1 MAMPYERQY
10 AIGACFLCQQ
20 CLYCESK
27 LSTTTCQCDLNKKP
41 TLKNTGREKRNLYS
55 RVYNPQTKHTI
66 YNKLQLE
73 KLVEANKFYSYDID
87 FSSKFNFSL
96 CVICHNIMTRLK
108 RKSSKNIT
116 RASSS
121 KTSKSNSNKNLSSR
135 SSRSKDKLKT
145 LNKTG
150 PLVVTEELAIK
161 EEVYEISSDNDDEI
175 CKNKAKIL
183 EELNKENIM
192 DDPFEDTIITDEETD
207 VETDENLDI
216 EKESEETLP
225 EISFKLI
232 IKQEKES
239 SAAKW
244 ESISQ
249 ITFKNFKKE
258 LNLLIQ
264 TQLDKWL
271 EYDDYIVSYKLGRE
285 TGSGTQLTDEK
296 DWNRFLTE
304 YHKFKKKE
312 LVIFA
317 SIKSRKNNSKIDKKR

>member
-27 LSTTTCQCDLNKKP
+27 LSITTCQCDLNKKP

-55 RVYNPQTKHTI
+55 RVYNPQTKHTV

-73 KLVEANKFYSYDID
+73 KLVEANKLYSYNID
-87 FSSKFNFSL
+87 FSFKFNFSL

-116 RASSS
+116 RTNSS
-121 KTSKSNSNKNLSSR
+121 KASKSNLNKNLSSK
-135 SSRSKDKLKT
+135 SKNKLKT
-145 LNKTG
+145 LNKTM
-150 PLVVTEELAIK
+150 TEELAIK
-161 EEVYEISSDNDDEI
+161 EEVYEISSDNDNEI
-175 CKNKAKIL
+175 CKNKVEAL
-183 EELNKENIM
+183 EELNKEDIM
-192 DDPFEDTIITDEETD
+192 DEPFEDTLITDEETD
-207 VETDENLDI
+207 IETDENLDI
-216 EKESEETLP
+216 EESEETLP

-249 ITFKNFKKE
+249 TTFKNFRKE

-271 EYDDYIVSYKLGRE
+271 GYGDYIVSYKLGRE

-296 DWNRFLTE
+296 DWNRFLAE
-304 YHKFKKKE
+304 YHKFKKKKE

-317 SIKSRKNNSKIDKKR
+317 SIKSRKNDSKIDKKR

>member
-20 CLYCESK
+20 CLYCESN
-27 LSTTTCQCDLNKKP
+27 LSITTCQCDLNKKP

-55 RVYNPQTKHTI
+55 RVYNPQTKHI
-66 YNKLQLE
+66 VYNKLQLE
-73 KLVEANKFYSYDID
+73 KLVEANKFYSYNID

-96 CVICHNIMTRLK
+96 CVICHNIMARLK

-116 RASSS
+116 RTNSS
-121 KTSKSNSNKNLSSR
+121 KASKSNTNK
-135 SSRSKDKLKT
+135 KT
-145 LNKTG
+145 LNKT
-150 PLVVTEELAIK
+150 VTKELAIK
-161 EEVYEISSDNDDEI
+161 KEVYEISSDNDDEI
-175 CKNKAKIL
+175 CKNKVKAL
-183 EELNKENIM
+183 EELDKEDIM
-192 DDPFEDTIITDEETD
+192 DEPFEDTIITDEETD
-207 VETDENLDI
+207 IEDIETDENLDI
-216 EKESEETLP
+216 KEKSEETLS

-249 ITFKNFKKE
+249 TSFKNFKRE

-264 TQLDKWL
+264 TQLDEWL
-271 EYDDYIVSYKLGRE
+271 GYDDYIVSYKLGRE
-285 TGSGTQLTDEK
+285 TGSETQLTDEK

-304 YHKFKKKE
+304 HHKFKKKE

-317 SIKSRKNNSKIDKKR
+317 SIKSHKKR

>member
-55 RVYNPQTKHTI
+55 RVYNPQTKHTV

-87 FSSKFNFSL
+87 FSFKFNFSL

-116 RASSS
+116 RTSSS

-249 ITFKNFKKE
+249 ITFKNFKKK

>member
-1 MAMPYERQY
+1 M
-10 AIGACFLCQQ
+10 
-20 CLYCESK
+20 
-27 LSTTTCQCDLNKKP
+27 
-41 TLKNTGREKRNLYS
+41 
-55 RVYNPQTKHTI
+55 
-66 YNKLQLE
+66 
-73 KLVEANKFYSYDID
+73 EANKFYSYDID
-87 FSSKFNFSL
+87 FSFKFNFSL

-135 SSRSKDKLKT
+135 SKDKLKT

-150 PLVVTEELAIK
+150 SLVVTEELAIK

-175 CKNKAKIL
+175 CKNKAKTL

-192 DDPFEDTIITDEETD
+192 DDPFEDTINTDEETD
-207 VETDENLDI
+207 IETDENLDI

-232 IKQEKES
+232 IKQEKEC

-249 ITFKNFKKE
+249 TTFKNFKKE

-271 EYDDYIVSYKLGRE
+271 GYDDDYIVSYKLGRE

>member
-1 MAMPYERQY
+1 MAMPYERKY

-27 LSTTTCQCDLNKKP
+27 LSITTCQCDLNKKP

-55 RVYNPQTKHTI
+55 RVYNPQTKHTV

-73 KLVEANKFYSYDID
+73 KLVEANKFYSYNID

-96 CVICHNIMTRLK
+96 CVICHNVMTRLK

-116 RASSS
+116 RVNSS
-121 KTSKSNSNKNLSSR
+121 KTSKSNSNKSLSTK
-135 SSRSKDKLKT
+135 SKDELKT

-150 PLVVTEELAIK
+150 SLIMTEELAIK
-161 EEVYEISSDNDDEI
+161 KEVYEISSDNGDDDEI
-175 CKNKAKIL
+175 YKNKVEIL
-183 EELNKENIM
+183 EELNKEDSM
-192 DDPFEDTIITDEETD
+192 DEPFEDTIITDEE
-207 VETDENLDI
+207 ETDDNLDI
-216 EKESEETLP
+216 EEGSEETLP

-244 ESISQ
+244 ESVSQ
-249 ITFKNFKKE
+249 TTFKNFKRE

-264 TQLDKWL
+264 SQLDKWVG
-271 EYDDYIVSYKLGRE
+271 YDDYIVSYKLGRE

-304 YHKFKKKE
+304 YHKFKKKKE

-317 SIKSRKNNSKIDKKR
+317 SIKSQKNDSKIDKKR